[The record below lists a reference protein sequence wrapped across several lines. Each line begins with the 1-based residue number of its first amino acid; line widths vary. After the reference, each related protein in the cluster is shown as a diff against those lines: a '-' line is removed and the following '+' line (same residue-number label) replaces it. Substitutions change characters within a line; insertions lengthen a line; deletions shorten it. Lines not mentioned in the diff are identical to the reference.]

1 VEFNYLRAVQSAT
14 AKRSKTADLRER
26 LRDAH
31 DLKMMQHAQEKKAE
45 YEDSLANAT
54 ALYEELRSR

>member
-1 VEFNYLRAVQSAT
+1 
-14 AKRSKTADLRER
+14 
-26 LRDAH
+26 
-31 DLKMMQHAQEKKAE
+31 MMQHAQEKKAE